1 MRRFA
6 EACEAVGATT
16 KKLAKV
22 ARVSDLLQALPLE
35 DSATAAIFLTG
46 RPFAHRDE
54 RVLGVGGSQ
63 LARVVAQMAG
73 ANADD
78 LGESYCAHG
87 DLGDMAEH
95 LLLQRPSKSDVSLQ
109 QVAQTFAQLP
119 NARNASQKMALV
131 KTLFEPMNAVEI
143 KYAIK
148 IMTGDLRIGL
158 KESLVEE
165 AIAKAYDRPLEA
177 VRRANMLT
185 GDIAETLQAAAADR
199 LASVQMCLFHP
210 IGFMLATPVETA
222 DEILPDG
229 QGAILVEE
237 KYDGIRAQVHK
248 SAVGIKVF
256 SRTLDEIV
264 EFSELNAS
272 FATLPG
278 EVILD
283 GEILAWHGSRPL
295 PFTELQKRLGRKQL
309 DLWLQHE
316 IPVRFAAFD
325 LLYQDGSLLLDEPL
339 EIRRGRLEKIL
350 PLAST
355 APIYTAPATR
365 ANSVDAIQQAFRDSL
380 TAGHEGIVA
389 KRPESLYTPGRRGR
403 SWFKLKEQFAT
414 LDVVVTSVEYGHG
427 KRHGLLSDY
436 TFSVRDGNQL
446 LTIGKAY
453 SGLTDAE
460 IKSGTDYFLQHTI
473 EDFGARRTVQPNLVI
488 EVAFNN
494 IQKSQRHESG
504 YALRFPRILRL
515 RPDKPVSE
523 IDTLSR
529 VAELYARQITLPRD
543 SAVR

>member
-1 MRRFA
+1 MRRFVLI
-6 EACEAVGATT
+6 CEAVAATT
-16 KKLAKV
+16 KKTAKV
-22 ARVSDLLQALPLE
+22 ALVSELFKSLPLE
-35 DSATAAIFLTG
+35 DSACAAIFLTG
-46 RPFAHRDE
+46 RPFPHRDE

-63 LARVVAQMAG
+63 LAKIVTEI
-73 ANADD
+73 ANADPSE
-78 LGESYCAHG
+78 LGKSYRAHG

-95 LLLQRPSKSDVSLQ
+95 LLLKRPSTADVSLQ
-109 QVAQTFAQLP
+109 QVAKAFSQLP
-119 NARNASQKMALV
+119 DLRTSAQKMALI
-131 KTLFEPMNAVEI
+131 KGLFEHMSAGEV
-143 KYAIK
+143 KFAIK

-165 AIAKAYDRPLEA
+165 AIAKAFERPIET

-185 GDIAETLQAAAADR
+185 GDIGETLRSAASDD
-199 LASVQMCLFHP
+199 LASVRMRLFHP

-222 DEILPDG
+222 AEILPDG
-229 QGAILVEE
+229 SGSVLVEE

-248 SAVGIKVF
+248 SAAGVRVF

-264 EFSELNAS
+264 EFPELNVF
-272 FATLPG
+272 FAKLPG
-278 EVILD
+278 ELILD

-325 LLYQDGSLLLDEPL
+325 LLYQDGTLLLDETL
-339 EIRRGRLEKIL
+339 ERRRARLEKIL
-350 PLAST
+350 RPSDVS
-355 APIYTAPATR
+355 PIYTAPALR
-365 ANSVDAIQQAFRDSL
+365 CASVPDIQQAFQNSL
-380 TAGHEGIVA
+380 AAGHEGIVV

-403 SWFKLKEQFAT
+403 SWFKLKEPFAT
-414 LDVVVTSVEYGHG
+414 LDVVVTAVEYGHG

-436 TFSVRDGNQL
+436 TFSVRDGHKL

-460 IKSGTDYFLQHTI
+460 IKAGTEYFLQHTI
-473 EDFGARRTVQPNLVI
+473 EDLGARRTVEPAVVM

-515 RPDKPVSE
+515 RLDKPVTE
-523 IDTLSR
+523 IDTLER
-529 VAELYARQITLPRD
+529 VAQLYARQITLPRNNQ
-543 SAVR
+543 